1 VLPNGNRRTRKGGVS
16 HERYEQN
23 RENAIITITPWER
36 KEPKKRENDKEGKK
50 ETWEGYLLRRIC
62 I

>member
-1 VLPNGNRRTRKGGVS
+1 MATG
-16 HERYEQN
+16 EQGK
-23 RENAIITITPWER
+23 EEFLMNAMSKTAKTQSSPAITPWER